1 MKKYDEKKIAR
12 KSFKELDRVMK
23 DAVKISR
30 MLSKYDESSEFMSIL
45 GATFSTWCDAHELAL
60 TERKALL
67 KSMMELLNE
76 C

>member
-1 MKKYDEKKIAR
+1 MKKDDEEKNLR
-12 KSFKELDRVMK
+12 KNFNALNKVMK

-60 TERKALL
+60 SERKALL
-67 KSMMELLNE
+67 KRMMELLNE